1 MTFVPKSSLT
11 VSALFIALLRLC
23 YTVKGGPN
31 ASINVL
37 ICNVKSQAEGD
48 PFWSSVTYVLF
59 DLMNVTPSQQGFD
72 YSTTSPYS
80 TTVAYGRTT
89 CSCDL
94 SNNDSTNCLVSAKE
108 TLKTNCGG
116 WLGCQMELVD
126 CSMRFEYYYFEARL
140 ARRAINSMVVALSAP
155 LIIVSLC
162 LDCEG
167 GACVRLASCWVNS
180 LPRQWFWGIELSN
193 GVCFNL
199 LCFNSFFLA
208 LPSYSRNWF
217 VSYNLCN
224 AGSAGLCF
232 LCTDLF
238 SFRVQIVI
246 FNVVV
251 IELPRLTFMCSTNHN
266 MDNI

>member
-116 WLGCQMELVD
+116 
-126 CSMRFEYYYFEARL
+126 
-140 ARRAINSMVVALSAP
+140 
-155 LIIVSLC
+155 
-162 LDCEG
+162 
-167 GACVRLASCWVNS
+167 
-180 LPRQWFWGIELSN
+180 
-193 GVCFNL
+193 
-199 LCFNSFFLA
+199 
-208 LPSYSRNWF
+208 
-217 VSYNLCN
+217 
-224 AGSAGLCF
+224 
-232 LCTDLF
+232 
-238 SFRVQIVI
+238 
-246 FNVVV
+246 
-251 IELPRLTFMCSTNHN
+251 
-266 MDNI
+266 